1 MSMAN
6 MGPIGEDLTV
16 AGAKVSEA
24 NILLLNEGQLD
35 KGDEQRLIH
44 RFLVC
49 LGMTRDTTERA
60 CLGSRDEHSTERTL
74 ESIGRQDT
82 YQHGT
87 FPAS

>member
-35 KGDEQRLIH
+35 KGDLQDLMWLADHAVQARKAMDKFMDDLTHI
-44 RFLVC
+44 
-49 LGMTRDTTERA
+49 LGIVQG
-60 CLGSRDEHSTERTL
+60 GSGEED
-74 ESIGRQDT
+74 Q
-82 YQHGT
+82 
-87 FPAS
+87 